1 MPPLFRF
8 LQASWTAR
16 GKPPGKLAP
25 PLRELEAAGSDRA
38 GLNNFRQL
46 IQLRWLAVI
55 GQIITIGVVRLSL
68 GINIP
73 VEPMLV
79 VLAAL
84 AAFNLLCMLRRLVP
98 RDVSSTELL
107 LVLLVDVAALTAQL
121 HLSGGAANPFVF
133 LYLLQVIL
141 GAVLLPARAAWVMVV
156 VSTLCFAGLALFAKP
171 LPLQLDHDQG
181 LASLHMLGLLICF
194 VLNAALLV
202 LFIIRIMA
210 NLRQRDAR
218 LAALRQRAAEEELV
232 VRMGLLA
239 SGAAHNLGTPLSTL
253 DVILGDWQHLPQLRA
268 DRELAEDVAEMQNQV
283 RHCKAIV
290 SSILL
295 AAGEARSESSQAT
308 TVSVFLDEVVH
319 DWRRRHPGSHLRY
332 ENHFGHDLPMVS
344 ASALKQMVDNV
355 LDNAFEASPHAMAF
369 EALRQDN
376 SLVLSVRDEGPGFAP
391 EVLPHLGEPYRST
404 KGRPGGG
411 LGLFLVVNVARA
423 LGGQVQASNRP
434 HGGAE
439 VRITLPLASL
449 TLLEDD
455 EQDDH

>member
-1 MPPLFRF
+1 MPALHRSSKAS
-8 LQASWTAR
+8 QASASRW
-16 GKPPGKLAP
+16 LS
-25 PLRELEAAGSDRA
+25 REPEASGSDSV
-38 GLNNFRQL
+38 GLNNLKQL

-55 GQIITIGVVRLSL
+55 GQVITIGVVRLGL
-68 GINIP
+68 GIEIS

-84 AAFNLLCMLRRLVP
+84 TAFNGMSMLRGLVP
-98 RDVSSTELL
+98 REVSSTELL

-121 HLSGGAANPFVF
+121 YLSGGAANPFVF

-141 GAVLLPARAAWVMVV
+141 GAVLLPARAAWIMVG
-156 VSTLCFAGLALFAKP
+156 VSTLCFAGLARFANP
-171 LPLQLDHDQG
+171 LPLPLDHNQG
-181 LASLHMLGLLICF
+181 LASLYMVGLLISF

-202 LFIIRIMA
+202 LFIIRIMS
-210 NLRQRDAR
+210 NLSQRDAR
-218 LAALRQRAAEEELV
+218 LAAMRQRALEEELI

-253 DVILGDWQHLPQLRA
+253 DVILGDWKHLPQVRA
-268 DRELAEDVAEMQNQV
+268 DAELVSDVAEMQSQV

-290 SSILL
+290 SGILL
-295 AAGEARSESSQAT
+295 SAGEARSESSKAT
-308 TVSVFLDEVVH
+308 TVSEFLDEVVQ
-319 DWRRRHPGSHLRY
+319 DWCRRHPDNHLSY
-332 ENHFGHDLPMVS
+332 ENRFGQDLSMVS
-344 ASALKQMVDNV
+344 DSAVKQMMDNL

-369 EALRQDN
+369 EAAREGDN
-376 SLVLSVRDEGPGFAP
+376 LVLVVRDEGPGFSP

-423 LGGQVQASNRP
+423 LAGKVQAYNHP

-439 VRITLPLASL
+439 VRITLPLVSL
-449 TLLEDD
+449 ALLEED
-455 EQDDH
+455 Q